1 MSNPPI
7 QSTLDRT
14 FKTLVV
20 TAIIIY
26 GLILVRDIVLPMV
39 FAGIF
44 DVVLSPVAMFIEK
57 RTGRILSIVIVL
69 VAALSLMLLLTW
81 FTIAQLS
88 ALVKSLPNLESQFT
102 EFINNITFSIDQ
114 YFRISTE
121 DQGKLLKDGLTGLT
135 KVASEVVSSTGYL
148 AYFFVQ
154 VPIYIFLF
162 LFYREKLRLFFESFS
177 PGGEMKWKKEIEA
190 VIRGYISGLTIVVF
204 IAGVLN
210 SIGLFFLGI
219 DHPIFFGFLSGTLT
233 VIPYIGIT
241 IGASLPAILALVTK
255 DSAWYAV
262 GVVAVHAV
270 VQFLEGNFITPKV
283 TGSRISINAMAA
295 ILALI
300 VGGKIWGI
308 PGMILAVPAIGIAKI
323 LMSYSPSYKPLAALI
338 DDRAVPE
345 PVQIETDESA
355 NEQSTLNENNENA
368 EEETES

>member
-1 MSNPPI
+1 MSDLT
-7 QSTLDRT
+7 QTSRLDRVY
-14 FKTLVV
+14 KTLVV
-20 TAIIIY
+20 SAILIY
-26 GLILVRDIVLPMV
+26 GLILVRNIVLPMV
-39 FAGIF
+39 FAGVF
-44 DVVLSPVAMFIEK
+44 AVVLTPFAMFIEK
-57 RTGRILSIVIVL
+57 KTGRILSILIVL
-69 VAALSLMLLLTW
+69 IAALSFMLLLTW

-102 EFINNITFSIDQ
+102 TFINDLTASINE

-121 DQGKLLKDGLTGLT
+121 EQGKLLKDGLAGLT
-135 KVASEVVSSTGYL
+135 AVATEVVSSTGYL

-177 PGGEMKWKKEIEA
+177 PTGEMKWKKEIEA

-241 IGASLPAILALVTK
+241 IGAALPTMLALVTK

-262 GVVAVHAV
+262 GVIAVHAF

-323 LMSYSPSYKPLAALI
+323 LMSYSSSYKPLAALI
-338 DDRAVPE
+338 DDREVLDT
-345 PVQIETDESA
+345 VQKEEIKSG
-355 NEQSTLNENNENA
+355 NEQSPNPEENEPDNEQSNP
-368 EEETES
+368 